1 MPTPSAPQPVIKRY
15 YPTLSSVVTLDD
27 FPESLGFLKQA
38 IESLF
43 SKIHYKDLQYKKSP
57 KGDAAFYSLS
67 IVSNKL
73 AIELFGSGISLVLNP
88 DESETADFN
97 ISAFPVTVEYQ
108 WKILAYLRSFD
119 LNNFS
124 FTPQEFFE
132 LGLIILNISEEQ
144 ALAQFINTFTV
155 PIDED
160 TLALEQFVNDLKQYN
175 SDPVIQSL
183 NLTINEDSKL
193 TEVVQAINEHTG
205 KYATLYAFGAYL
217 LNNDLNETKKKLEIF
232 FKSFIPT
239 DIESYIKDIL
249 IPKVRATLTVS
260 AAIEFPRNI
269 LYPYQDTDG
278 NGIWE
283 REPENSNVL
292 TRFYFGKILLYADTQ
307 AGIGYKM
314 DLVGDLRPT
323 YSEIGKTG
331 LLLQLEKLKLDLS
344 DKVNIPEAD
353 ADGRPVDFRG
363 VYADALSVTLPAKW
377 FKSATNTNGSTLRIG
392 GYNLLIGTGGVS
404 GTFALE
410 AVPTQNASD
419 GQIIDFFSDKFE
431 FVYPIKGL
439 KNNAS
444 TNREEVIEINNEVEL
459 LSYLNSLTN
468 KSLYNFKFPLK
479 VTSSGVI
486 REFKSS
492 QEFRNFITGF
502 IIAENGTMWA
512 NVGGDNGFLVGFQ
525 KFDIT
530 FKQNKVISSNIKGAL
545 EIKKFVYPNGAT
557 YPDGSPIPPNTT
569 VRINIEGHLSDDGDF
584 NLTASAQPPYPIEFP
599 NVFTYRLKSVEL
611 GKEDDDFYIGT
622 SGTLQFEGFLKET
635 LKLGPIEIE
644 RLRIYSDGSIE
655 FKGGSVQL
663 IEPIVL
669 PLGPVEITVS
679 AIHYGSH
686 QKEVDGVMRKFN
698 YFGFDGGV
706 SIDPLGIEVRGDGV
720 KYYYCVDDVDDK
732 PKPKPYLHIQTLYLD
747 LVLPANSGSLAEI
760 NGWVTIP
767 EPGVSKEYAGGI
779 ALKIPSVK
787 LAGKA
792 DIKLMPKYPAFII
805 DCELEP
811 PVPIPLGS
819 FAIFGFRG
827 LLGYRYVAEKQAIG
841 LTPNN
846 TWYEY
851 YKAPKLGINVQ
862 KFSGPDKS
870 VNYNTL
876 ISLGAGATLGTS
888 ADEGYT
894 FSLKAMAL
902 FSIPSLFMIDGK
914 ANILSKR
921 LGLNDTKDPPFF
933 AFVAVGDNSLE
944 LGFGADYKLPA
955 SGNILAI
962 YAEVQAGFFF
972 KNQKPWYINIG
983 TNINPVTARIITL
996 LTIKSYVMLSAR
1008 GMEAGARGEFNFN
1021 RNYRVIKVKAH
1032 AFIEIGGRIS
1042 FERPQMGAYLM
1053 AGVQAEVKALFV
1065 TIGLE
1070 VGILFGVEA
1079 PKPFLIYGKFYFKIK
1094 VGIKILG
1101 RRITLFKFSGNLEVV
1116 WNINKNID
1124 RTPLNPINP
1133 LITTTNSNAL
1143 PATVSAMLHE
1153 LVQGVNMLTNE
1164 TFTLGYLDTKPSV
1177 NALPSKIKEYVLPL
1191 DTYIDI
1197 KTQKGLLPGNAQ
1209 DPNNSVRKLIG
1220 GVNNPA
1226 ANYVDMIPPVSTIRG
1241 RSIRQVKHQY
1251 TIDHLEIKF
1260 WNTTKSKWENYHPYE
1275 ALYPNEP
1282 NIANLKVGQFQK
1294 RDGVYNALRI
1304 LATTPFSYTE
1314 QGQPGWYIP
1323 EEYGINAS
1331 TLFCEAEHIE
1341 HQCADFILKPL
1352 QAKYFCGNPNTPLF
1366 SNNVAFNLI
1375 TDNVYDYAYISNETN
1390 IFEIEKSLA
1399 FDNWNSME
1407 VILPEPSVMTA
1418 LKLSNLTNG
1427 VKVKF
1432 YSIIQNPQNDV
1443 QFNVVYGNPDP
1454 NAFNQNEPYELML
1467 SGIDLQQ
1474 EIRYNF
1480 TINNGEWQAIEPNW
1494 RAIKRIIIEPI
1505 FDPTISQQIALL
1517 NEQIADINLDN
1528 ELILAGVIDGDI
1540 LSTSDLENQ
1549 LQELI
1554 CGNGVVTNSS
1564 FINRYTKP
1572 DSLNYYYSKEF
1583 IEFDSSFVYS
1593 IGKTEKNGLISKIKP
1608 NGDIEWEKSY
1618 RIEGE
1623 EHPLIF
1629 KRIIQLKEEA
1639 SIKYVV
1645 YATSGK
1651 NQFLLSF
1658 DFETGEVLW
1667 TNKMYWKDEDVIFHI
1682 EASKTDFSF
1691 YIAISDKNEIDTN
1704 MYPFIGKIDGYGNF
1718 EYGSLLVLPYEEF
1731 IINAIE
1737 ATQDGV
1743 VLAGR
1748 YIEKDSRGTI
1758 IRLDNNFKI
1767 IDSLHITQP
1776 YSTIHDVKIVDEK
1789 HYLISGYNNKEDGV
1803 FVSLV
1808 KDFGENLFY
1817 NFPNTKNHGSV
1828 LELNNEGFYLLLSTE
1843 NNGVFHKLNWEMQ
1856 IEWTKEIKLND
1867 NNGIRNFTFNVQT
1880 EKITLNAYN
1889 QITDSLVVYTD
1900 KNLQSCKTTSI
1911 QNQELKLSECR
1922 VERLEIKLEK
1932 YGIETS
1938 EVKIDKKELQSQK
1951 IELCPSATAG
1961 GCEDEDPLICDLYNQ
1976 ILTHF
1981 ETYYIDPEFADE
1993 NFSISVKDDI
2003 IRNVIRDF
2011 DGNYPSYDL
2020 LGDTGTIT
2028 QSYQIIISYFNFEYI
2043 YNYNDLYQ
2051 AVVSILNHLSS
2062 IGNCECKCERK
2073 DFTLIH
2079 QVCWMTLED
2088 YEYNINIPSQAA
2100 IEADAQATIDGLTKY
2115 IQPIWRPDTNYYIHF
2130 VLKDIVD
2137 NGNVAGGSYPFT
2149 YGFSTAGPL
2158 GFFHTHEKATYG
2170 DIKLKPLDKLLKED
2184 NSYFIVD
2191 NNGLKNE
2198 DQSLYINNSNG
2209 FIFEDTVGKLRNA
2222 VTKEI
2227 IVDPQTNEDLRVV
2240 AHPDK
2245 YPLTSLKQYIDYNRS
2260 YPKADGN
2267 LLSAKP
2273 LFYNDQ
2279 GLHPTQIQLFFSKA
2293 YATHFFQKWE
2303 DYKNAPSNHNKI
2315 DGRLKIVIKDPV
2327 EDINFINPPSLN
2339 YDASITNIPQTE
2351 LTWASEENPQI
2362 PFAINQYLSLYN
2374 ASQCIGSVTV
2384 IKPASKYVT
2393 IYPKHLKPN
2402 KLYTAIVNNLY
2413 DVNHDGEFI
2422 NNATV
2427 EETREVHKFVFK
2439 TSRYKDFEEQITSYK
2454 LEQNIDGNNVSKNA
2468 LFTFEKQFESNELN
2482 GAYSTIINWINEDN
2496 NQIPLTGFST
2506 EVLDNLNNNYQH
2518 PYDRVFE
2525 GIFGLKPWDEPIST
2539 EVNVLKN
2546 LNTGDRI
2553 ALIVRN
2559 PEPFNNPKFRKEV
2572 MVDTIQVFKNG
2583 VVDGSF
2589 KVLFSK
2595 DNSQA
2600 ILMNASWNIT
2610 ENLELKFK
2618 YKVYKDFLPGDDAVI
2633 NYPVMKEVVLSI
2645 DLLNN

>member
-88 DESETADFN
+88 DESETTDFN

-183 NLTINEDSKL
+183 NITINEDSRL

-205 KYATLYAFGAYL
+205 KYVTLYAFGAYL
-217 LNNDLNETKKKLEIF
+217 LNNDLNETKKKLEAF
-232 FKSFIPT
+232 FRAFIPT

-260 AAIEFPRNI
+260 AAIEFPRKI

-283 REPENSNVL
+283 REPENTTNL

-307 AGIGYKM
+307 AGVGYKM

-377 FKSATNTNGSTLRIG
+377 FKSGTNTNGSTLRIG

-410 AVPTQNASD
+410 AVPTQNPSD

-439 KNNAS
+439 KNNVT
-444 TNREEVIEINNEVEL
+444 TNNEEVIEINNEVEL

-468 KSLYNFKFPLK
+468 KSLYNFKFPLE
-479 VTSSGVI
+479 VSSSGI
-486 REFKSS
+486 IKEFNSS
-492 QEFRNFITGF
+492 QEFRNFITSF
-502 IIAENGTMWA
+502 IIADNGTMWA

-530 FKQNKVISSNIKGAL
+530 FKQNKVISSNIKGKL
-545 EIKKFVYPNGAT
+545 EIKKFIH
-557 YPDGSPIPPNTT
+557 PDTGLPVHID
-569 VRINIEGHLSDDGDF
+569 ILGHLSDNGDF

-599 NVFTYRLKSVEL
+599 EVFTYRMKSVEL

-635 LKLGPIEIE
+635 LNLGPIEIE

-655 FKGGSVQL
+655 LRGGSVQL
-663 IEPIVL
+663 IDPIVL

-706 SIDPLGIEVRGDGV
+706 SIDPLGVEVRGDGV
-720 KYYYCVDDVDDK
+720 KYYYCSDNL
-732 PKPKPYLHIQTLYLD
+732 PNKPKPYLHIQTLYLD
-747 LVLPANSGSLAEI
+747 LIIPADTGAIAQI

-767 EPGVSKEYAGGI
+767 EPGISKEYAGEI
-779 ALKIPSVK
+779 ALKIPKAK

-792 DIKLMPKYPAFII
+792 GIKLMPKYPAFII

-811 PVPIPLGS
+811 PVPIALGS

-827 LLGYRYVAEKQAIG
+827 LLGYRYVAEKQAVAG
-841 LTPNN
+841 LTSDN

-862 KFSGPDKS
+862 KFNGPDKS

-888 ADEGYT
+888 ADDGYT
-894 FSLKAMAL
+894 FSIKAMAL
-902 FSIPSLFMIDGK
+902 FSIPSLFMIDGR
-914 ANILSKR
+914 ANILAKR
-921 LGLNDTKDPPFF
+921 LGLNDTQDPPFF

-955 SGNILAI
+955 SGNILEV

-983 TNINPVTARIITL
+983 TNINPVTSRILTL
-996 LTIKSYVMLSAR
+996 LTIKSYVMLSAS
-1008 GMEAGARGEFNFN
+1008 GMEAGARGEFNFD
-1021 RNYRVIKVKAH
+1021 RNYGVIKVRAH
-1032 AFIEIGGRIS
+1032 AFIEIGGRVS

-1065 TIGLE
+1065 TMGLE

-1079 PKPFLIYGKFYFKIK
+1079 PKPFLIYGKFYFSIK
-1094 VGIKILG
+1094 VGIKIFG
-1101 RRITLFKFSGNLEVV
+1101 KRITLFKFSGNLEVV

-1143 PATVSAMLHE
+1143 PASVSAMLHE

-1164 TFTLGYLDTKPSV
+1164 TFVLGYLDAKPSE
-1177 NALPSKIKEYVLPL
+1177 NILPSKIQEYVVPL

-1220 GVNNPA
+1220 GINNAP
-1226 ANYVDMIPPVSTIRG
+1226 ANYVDLIPPVSTIRG

-1251 TIDHLEIKF
+1251 TIEYLEIKF

-1275 ALYPNEP
+1275 ALYPTDSDAP
-1282 NIANLKVGQFQK
+1282 NLKVGQFQK

-1314 QGQPGWYIP
+1314 QGQPGWYVP
-1323 EEYGINAS
+1323 EQYGINAS
-1331 TLFCEAEHIE
+1331 TLFCEAAHKE
-1341 HQCADFILKPL
+1341 HQCADFLLKPL
-1352 QAKYFCGNPNTPLF
+1352 QAKYYCGNPNTPLF
-1366 SNNVAFNLI
+1366 SNEAAFNLI
-1375 TDNVYDYAYISNETN
+1375 TENQDDFAYISNETN
-1390 IFEIEKSLA
+1390 SFNIEKSLA

-1407 VILPEPSVMTA
+1407 IILPDSSVMTA
-1418 LKLSNLTNG
+1418 LKLSNYTSG

-1432 YSIIQNPQNDV
+1432 YSIIQNLQNDV
-1443 QFNVVYGNPDP
+1443 QFNVVYGNPNP
-1454 NAFNQNEPYELML
+1454 SASNQNEPFEMVLSATEL
-1467 SGIDLQQ
+1467 QN

-1480 TINNGEWQAIEPNW
+1480 TLNNGEWQAIAPNW
-1494 RAIKRIIIEPI
+1494 RAVKRIVIEPI
-1505 FDPTISQQIALL
+1505 FDPLISQQIALL
-1517 NEQIADINLDN
+1517 NEQIAEMELDN
-1528 ELILAGVIDGDI
+1528 ELIAAGVIDGEVV
-1540 LSTSDLENQ
+1540 SPSNLEHQ
-1549 LQELI
+1549 LQNLM
-1554 CGNGVVTNSS
+1554 CGNGTNLASS
-1564 FINRYTKP
+1564 FINSYLNSS
-1572 DSLNYYYSKEF
+1572 SLNYYYS
-1583 IEFDSSFVYS
+1583 IEFFENNSSFFYS
-1593 IGKTEKNGLISKIKP
+1593 IGTFKDLGLISKVKT
-1608 NGDIEWEKSY
+1608 NGDIEWQKSY
-1618 RIEGE
+1618 KIDSEVN
-1623 EHPLIF
+1623 PLVF
-1629 KRIIQLKEEA
+1629 KRIVQLNNTENQFQ
-1639 SIKYVV
+1639 YVV
-1645 YATSGK
+1645 YATTGDT
-1651 NQFLLSF
+1651 QYILSI
-1658 DFETGEVLW
+1658 DGETAEVLW
-1667 TNKMYWKDEDVIFHI
+1667 TKKVFWKDLDVLVQID
-1682 EASKTDFSF
+1682 ASKTDSSF
-1691 YIAISDKNEIDTN
+1691 YLTISDRNQIDTHKF
-1704 MYPFIGKIDGYGNF
+1704 PFIARFDENGNVIT
-1718 EYGSLLVLPYEEF
+1718 SSQLILPNEEF
-1731 IINAIE
+1731 IINSME
-1737 ATQDGV
+1737 TDNHGV
-1743 VLAGR
+1743 VVAGR
-1748 YIEKDSRGTI
+1748 YIDKDSQGVI
-1758 IRLDNNFKI
+1758 IRLNPDLKTIDSLQLSYPNTTIHDIKI
-1767 IDSLHITQP
+1767 IDGK
-1776 YSTIHDVKIVDEK
+1776 Y
-1789 HYLISGYNNKEDGV
+1789 YLVSGYNNQENSL
-1803 FVSLV
+1803 FVSLI
-1808 KDFGENLFY
+1808 KDLDSNVIY
-1817 NFPNTKNHGSV
+1817 NIPNTKNHGSV
-1828 LELNNEGFYLLLSTE
+1828 IEVGNDGIYLLQTTESHGVLNKLNFDLELIW
-1843 NNGVFHKLNWEMQ
+1843 K
-1856 IEWTKEIKLND
+1856 KEIKLNN
-1867 NNGIRNFTFNVQT
+1867 NNGIRNFTYNTQT
-1880 EKITLNAYN
+1880 QKITLNAYN
-1889 QITDSLVVYTD
+1889 QSVGSLLVYTD
-1900 KNLQSCKTTSI
+1900 KELQSCLTQSLEI
-1911 QNQELKLSECR
+1911 QELKISDC
-1922 VERLEIKLEK
+1922 
-1932 YGIETS
+1932 
-1938 EVKIDKKELQSQK
+1938 K
-1951 IELCPSATAG
+1951 IELLKVEQKEYGVELKEISTVKEGIPSEKKQWCPQENEG
-1961 GCEDEDPLICDLYNQ
+1961 GCPDEDPLICDLYHQ

-1981 ETYYIDPEFADE
+1981 ETYYIAPELAYE
-1993 NFSISVKDDI
+1993 NFSISGKDDI
-2003 IRNVIRDF
+2003 IRNLIRDF
-2011 DGNYPSYDL
+2011 NGSHPNYNL

-2028 QSYQIIISYFNFEYI
+2028 QPYNTIVSYFNFDYI

-2051 AVVSILNHLSS
+2051 AVITILNYLAE

-2073 DFTLIH
+2073 EFTLIH

-2100 IEADAQATIDGLTKY
+2100 IQADAQATIDGLTQY

-2130 VLKDIVD
+2130 VLKDNVD
-2137 NGNVAGGSYPFT
+2137 NGNVPGQSYPFT

-2158 GFFHTHEKATYG
+2158 GFFHTHEKSTYG
-2170 DIKLKPLDKLLKED
+2170 DIQLKPLDKLLKVED

-2198 DQSLYINNSNG
+2198 DGSTYIANTNG
-2209 FIFEDTVGKLRNA
+2209 FILEDTTGVLKDA
-2222 VTKEI
+2222 VTKNPIMVPGSNTERKLK
-2227 IVDPQTNEDLRVV
+2227 VT

-2260 YPKADGN
+2260 YPNADGN

-2273 LFYNDQ
+2273 LFYNDE
-2279 GLHPTQIQLFFSKA
+2279 GMHPTQIQLFFSKA
-2293 YATHFFQKWE
+2293 YATHFFQMWD
-2303 DYKNAPSNHNKI
+2303 DYKNEPSYNNKI

-2327 EDINFINPPSLN
+2327 VDVSFDNPPSLN

-2351 LTWASEENPQI
+2351 LTWDLEENPQI
-2362 PFAINQYLSLYN
+2362 PFAINQYLSMYN
-2374 ASQCIGSVTV
+2374 ASKCIGSVTV
-2384 IKPASKYVT
+2384 IKPASEYVT
-2393 IYPKHLKPN
+2393 IIPKHLKPN
-2402 KLYTAIVNNLY
+2402 KLYTVIVNNLF
-2413 DVNHDGEFI
+2413 DVNHDGAFGI
-2422 NNATV
+2422 TATV

-2439 TSRYKDFEEQITSYK
+2439 TSRYKDFEAQITSYT
-2454 LEQNIDGNNVSKNA
+2454 LEQNIDGNTVSRNA
-2468 LFTFEKQFESNELN
+2468 LFTFEKQFELNEIN
-2482 GAYSTIINWINEDN
+2482 GAYTTIVNWNNGET
-2496 NQIPLTGFST
+2496 NQIPLTGFSI
-2506 EVLDNLNNNYQH
+2506 EVLNNLNNNYQH
-2518 PYDRVFE
+2518 PYDRIFE

-2539 EVNVLKN
+2539 EVNVLKD
-2546 LNTGDRI
+2546 LNTGNKI

-2572 MVDTIQVFKNG
+2572 IVDTIQVFKNG
-2583 VVDGSF
+2583 VLDESF

-2600 ILMNASWNIT
+2600 ILMNASMNIT

-2618 YKVYKDFLPGDDAVI
+2618 YKVYKDFLPGDDAII
-2633 NYPVMKEVVLSI
+2633 NYPVMKEVILSI